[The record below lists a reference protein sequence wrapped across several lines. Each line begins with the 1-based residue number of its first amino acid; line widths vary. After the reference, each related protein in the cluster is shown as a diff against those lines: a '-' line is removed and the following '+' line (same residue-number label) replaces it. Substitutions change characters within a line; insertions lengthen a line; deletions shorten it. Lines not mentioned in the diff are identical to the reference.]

1 MMIWSPMTAIS
12 SSPFAF
18 KAIARRPARLTPGS
32 GLELSRSGLSWTYR
46 TRSSEPVFQVPSS
59 AVDVVELTSDRGLVS
74 RCQTRA
80 VRSAGEA
87 KTLLVTADCDGLR
100 ALLVEC

>member
-1 MMIWSPMTAIS
+1 MTAIS

-18 KAIARRPARLTPGS
+18 KGYNASSGTVDAGS
-32 GLELSRSGLSWTYR
+32 GLELSRRGLSWTYR

-59 AVDVVELTSDRGLVS
+59 AIDVVELTSDRGLVS
-74 RCQTRA
+74 RCQTR
-80 VRSAGEA
+80 VVTTAGEA

-100 ALLVEC
+100 ALLVECG